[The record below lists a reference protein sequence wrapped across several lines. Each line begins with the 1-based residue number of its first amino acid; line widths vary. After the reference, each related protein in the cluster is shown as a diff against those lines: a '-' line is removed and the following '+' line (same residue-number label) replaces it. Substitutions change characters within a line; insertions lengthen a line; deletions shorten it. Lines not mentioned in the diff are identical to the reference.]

1 MGNNIRGIT
10 IEINGKAT
18 GLQKALKDTN
28 KDIRST
34 QSELKEVNK
43 LLKLDPKNTEL
54 LAQKQTLLK
63 NAISE
68 TKERLDVLKTA
79 EAQVQEQFR
88 KGEATEEQ
96 YRAIQREVIA
106 TENALKSLENQAK
119 ENNITLEKVGE
130 AFGKIGDVSTNLG
143 KKMLPATTA
152 IMGIGTAAGT
162 MASNFED
169 AMAKVNTIADT
180 TQVPLDEL
188 EKAILDLSDETGI
201 AATDIADNVYNAI
214 SAGQQTGDAVNF
226 VSNATKLAKAGFAES
241 ADALDILTTI
251 MNAYGMEAGQVTN
264 VSDMLIQTQN
274 LGKTTV
280 AELSSAMGKVIPT
293 AKAQGVE
300 LDSLCG
306 AYAVMTSN
314 GIATA
319 ETTTYLN
326 SMLNELGKQGS
337 TAAKAFAEG
346 TEHIKEGGLTMAE
359 AMEQGWS
366 LTDVLSILDEQAY
379 VSGTSIANMFSSAEA
394 GKAANV
400 LWDNAEKL
408 DNAIGEMANSAGA
421 TETAFN
427 KLDTTSNKVKIAINQ
442 VKNTAID
449 LGGTL
454 IDSLQPIIQKVC
466 DKVKEFSEWFK
477 NLNESQK
484 QTIIKIAAIVA
495 AIGPALIAFGKM
507 STGISGII
515 KTVSGLSGKIGGL
528 KGVLTALTGPV
539 GIVIGIL
546 AALAAGFIHLYK
558 TNDEFREK
566 VDNCI
571 GRVKQAFT
579 QMWTAVQPLLESLK
593 QAFTNLMTALQPVF
607 EFLLTYIMS
616 IVNGVINAAA
626 PIISAIQNI
635 VDFVTNIINAVV
647 ALLHGDFDG
656 FFSYIKAALQNA
668 INFAKNII
676 QAWVNFIVGFFE
688 GFGVNVKQIFS
699 DIWHG
704 ICSIFQG
711 VGQWFADRFNEAYT
725 NITNIFAAIGQWFGA
740 RWNDIKNAL
749 ATVAA
754 WFLTMFTNAYT
765 NVTNVFAAIG
775 QWFGA
780 RWTDIKNALATVATW
795 FLTMFTNAYTNVTN
809 AFAAIGSWFGA
820 RWTEVKT
827 ALANVPAW
835 FKTQFDNAW
844 TNIKNAFAN
853 VTSFFSD
860 LWKRIKA
867 CFVNVGVAIGS
878 AVGNAFKSAINS
890 CLSTIEGVVNKFI
903 GMINGVI
910 GIINEIP
917 GVSLGQISTLSLPR
931 LAKGGVLKEGTAM
944 VAEAGPELLSMVNGK
959 AVVTPLTGSAANRA
973 ADNLKGG
980 NSFQQNINITSP
992 KALSPYE
999 VGRQTR
1005 LQTRALAL
1013 AMQRGKLCPT

>member
-1 MGNNIRGIT
+1 MGNNIKGIT
-10 IEINGKAT
+10 IEIDGKAT
-18 GLQKALKDTN
+18 GLQKTLQGVDKQVKN
-28 KDIRST
+28 T

-79 EAQVQEQFR
+79 EAQVQEQFK

-96 YRAIQREVIA
+96 YRAVQREVIA
-106 TENALKSLENQAK
+106 TENALKSLEEQAK
-119 ENNITLEKVGE
+119 KNNITLEKVGE
-130 AFGKIGDVSTNLG
+130 AFEKVGDFSTNLG

-152 IMGIGTAAGT
+152 ITGLGTAAGA
-162 MASNFED
+162 MASDFED
-169 AMAKVNTIADT
+169 AMAKVDTIADT

-251 MNAYGMEAGQVTN
+251 MNAYGMEADQVTN

-337 TAAKAFAEG
+337 TAAVAFAEG

-408 DNAIGEMANSAGA
+408 DNAIGEMGNSAGA

-427 KLDTTSNKVKIAINQ
+427 KLDTTSNKVKIAVNQ
-442 VKNTAID
+442 LKNTAID

-454 IDSLQPIIQKVC
+454 IDTLQPTIQKVC

-484 QTIIKIAAIVA
+484 QTIIKVAAIVA
-495 AIGPALIAFGKM
+495 ALGPALLAFGKM

-515 KTVSGLSGKIGGL
+515 KTVSSLSGKIGGL

-546 AALAAGFIHLYK
+546 AALAAGFVALYK

-566 VDNCI
+566 VDSSI
-571 GRVKQAFT
+571 RKVKESFS
-579 QMWTAVQPLLESLK
+579 QMWAAIQPLLESLK
-593 QAFTNLMTALQPVF
+593 KAFINLMTALKPVF

-616 IVNGVINAAA
+616 IINGVINAAA
-626 PIISAIQNI
+626 PIISAIQNV
-635 VDFVTNIINAVV
+635 VDFVTNIINAVI

-656 FFSYIKAALQNA
+656 FFSYMKAALQNA
-668 INFAKNII
+668 IDFAKNII

-699 DIWHG
+699 DIWTG

-725 NITNIFAAIGQWFGA
+725 NVTNIFAAIGQWFAA
-740 RWNDIKNAL
+740 RWN
-749 ATVAA
+749 
-754 WFLTMFTNAYT
+754 
-765 NVTNVFAAIG
+765 
-775 QWFGA
+775 
-780 RWTDIKNALATVATW
+780 DIKNALATVATW

-809 AFAAIGSWFGA
+809 IFAAIGQWFAARWNDIKNALATVATWFLTMFTNAYTNVTNVFAAIGSWFGA

-860 LWKRIKA
+860 LWERIKA
-867 CFVNVGVAIGS
+867 CFVNVGVAIGN
-878 AVGNAFKSAINS
+878 AVGDAFKSAINS

-910 GIINEIP
+910 DIINEIP

-980 NSFQQNINITSP
+980 SSFEQNINITSP

-999 VGRQTR
+999 IARQTR
-1005 LQTRALAL
+1005 IQTRAFVLA
-1013 AMQRGKLCPT
+1013 AQRG

>member
-1 MGNNIRGIT
+1 MGSKGINGIT
-10 IEINGKAT
+10 IEINGKT
-18 GLQKALKDTN
+18 EKLQKALSGVNEKT
-28 KDIRST
+28 RET
-34 QSELKEVNK
+34 QSELKKIER

-54 LAQKQTLLK
+54 LAQKQKLLK
-63 NAISE
+63 DAVSE
-68 TKERLDVLKTA
+68 TKEKLDVLKTA
-79 EAQVQEQFR
+79 EAQVQEQFK

-106 TENALKSLENQAK
+106 TENALKDLETQAAESNSILAK
-119 ENNITLEKVGE
+119 AAD
-130 AFGKIGDVSTNLG
+130 AFEGMGNKATDLG
-143 KKMLPATTA
+143 KKIMPLSAGVTA
-152 IMGIGTAAGT
+152 LGGA
-162 MASNFED
+162 
-169 AMAKVNTIADT
+169 
-180 TQVPLDEL
+180 
-188 EKAILDLSDETGI
+188 GI
-201 AATDIADNVYNAI
+201 AAAMELDNGYDTIITKTGATGEALEQLTEVADNVFSDLPTTMDNAGTAVGEI
-214 SAGQQTGDAVNF
+214 NTRFGATGETLEELSKDFIKFAEINGTDLNNSIGTVDRIMEQWNVDMSQTGNVLGLITKKGQDTGISVDTLMNSVQQNGATFKEMGLNLTQSIDLLAQFEANGVNAETAIAGLKKSVKNYTDEGKSTEEALKLTIDSIKDAKTETEALAIAQDTFGTKGAAEMTKAIREGRIDLESLSASMEEYGSV
-226 VSNATKLAKAGFAES
+226 VSDTFESTLDPWDKAAVAMNNIKLAG
-241 ADALDILTTI
+241 ADLGQSLLTTVQPMI
-251 MNAYGMEAGQVTN
+251 T
-264 VSDMLIQTQN
+264 
-274 LGKTTV
+274 
-280 AELSSAMGKVIPT
+280 KV
-293 AKAQGVE
+293 V
-300 LDSLCG
+300 
-306 AYAVMTSN
+306 
-314 GIATA
+314 
-319 ETTTYLN
+319 
-326 SMLNELGKQGS
+326 
-337 TAAKAFAEG
+337 
-346 TEHIKEGGLTMAE
+346 
-359 AMEQGWS
+359 
-366 LTDVLSILDEQAY
+366 
-379 VSGTSIANMFSSAEA
+379 
-394 GKAANV
+394 
-400 LWDNAEKL
+400 
-408 DNAIGEMANSAGA
+408 
-421 TETAFN
+421 
-427 KLDTTSNKVKIAINQ
+427 
-442 VKNTAID
+442 
-449 LGGTL
+449 
-454 IDSLQPIIQKVC
+454 
-466 DKVKEFSEWFK
+466 DKVKEFTEWFK
-477 NLNESQK
+477 NLDDNTK
-484 QTIIKIAAIVA
+484 QIIVKIGLLVA
-495 AIGPALIAFGKM
+495 ALGPALLTFGKM

-571 GRVKQAFT
+571 SKVKQAFT

-593 QAFTNLMTALQPVF
+593 QAFQNLMTALQPVF

-616 IVNGVINAAA
+616 IINGVINAAA

-635 VDFVTNIINAVV
+635 VDFVTNITNAVI

-656 FFSYIKAALQNA
+656 FFSYMKAALQNA
-668 INFAKNII
+668 IDFAKNII

-844 TNIKNAFAN
+844 ANIKNAFAN
-853 VTSFFSD
+853 VSSFFSD
-860 LWKRIKA
+860 LWNRIKA
-867 CFVNVGVAIGS
+867 CFVNVGVAIGN
-878 AVGNAFKSAINS
+878 AVGDAFKSAINS

-917 GVSLGQISTLSLPR
+917 GVSLGKINTLSLPR

-980 NSFQQNINITSP
+980 SSFEQHISITSP

-999 VGRQTR
+999 VGRQAR
-1005 LQTRALAL
+1005 IQTRALAL